1 MSPPDRR
8 RLSASSKQGGLPP
21 HGEIPRRTGRDDRC
35 CTYRGGRSRLP
46 RPSTRAEYA
55 HLAGALACHLSVAKK
70 LFDDRRGIKL
80 DRDQML
86 GAAKALLVELVDSLG
101 PDGRAANQPP
111 PGDRKRTRLNS
122 SQ

>member
-70 LFDDRRGIKL
+70 LFDDRRGITL
-80 DRDQML
+80 DRDHQI
-86 GAAKALLVELVDSLG
+86 GAAKALLVQLGESLG
-101 PDGRAANQPP
+101 PAGLAANPP
-111 PGDRKRTRLNS
+111 PPVDPLLQT
-122 SQ
+122 

>member
-46 RPSTRAEYA
+46 RHSTRADYA
-55 HLAGALACHLSVAKK
+55 HLAGALACHLSVAQK
-70 LFDDRRGIKL
+70 LFDDRRGITL
-80 DRDQML
+80 DRDQNQ
-86 GAAKALLVELVDSLG
+86 GAATALLVEHVESLG
-101 PDGRAANQPP
+101 PDGRAHKQPP
-111 PGDRKRTRLNS
+111 PAQNWVTPTA
-122 SQ
+122 

>member
-70 LFDDRRGIKL
+70 LFDDRRGL
-80 DRDQML
+80 TLARSEEHTSELQSQMRHSYAVFCL
-86 GAAKALLVELVDSLG
+86 K
-101 PDGRAANQPP
+101 N
-111 PGDRKRTRLNS
+111 KKNS
-122 SQ
+122 N